1 MLIRCMCKWESLF
14 WKNHHTTKYSERC
27 TSLYGC
33 RLSQFS
39 VPQIPFIWISDYL
52 LYMKAIEHHLF
63 CDNETKV
70 ARILI
75 KTICTVV
82 GYVKNGWGYGKSC
95 KNLYP
100 VLQDMY
106 VKSELMCNEI
116 TNAYD
121 DCCSTKLYWNI
132 YSSIAISIR
141 QYTRDS
147 QYFCWHGWQI
157 QWKTKLLKH
166 FLNVNIYLTRVLNLN
181 ISPI

>member
-1 MLIRCMCKWESLF
+1 MKGFKPEVKPTLTTGTTRTNVEDRVTTYGCHLNPQWFTFRPCSQEMLSHIGEYLTTACNASKFMLIGCKCKWESLF

-82 GYVKNGWGYGKSC
+82 GYVKNGWGYGK
-95 KNLYP
+95 
-100 VLQDMY
+100 
-106 VKSELMCNEI
+106 
-116 TNAYD
+116 
-121 DCCSTKLYWNI
+121 
-132 YSSIAISIR
+132 
-141 QYTRDS
+141 
-147 QYFCWHGWQI
+147 
-157 QWKTKLLKH
+157 
-166 FLNVNIYLTRVLNLN
+166 
-181 ISPI
+181 